1 MLIRYTDIDY
11 ERQHRKNS
19 LWFRLNALIFF
30 NWTARSTLYQMLAI
44 RLKIHIPET
53 QILRMFAAQSARK
66 KQKVIPRIIDD
77 IIYHLNHGEMLVDA
91 FRPYVPDD
99 EYMLMYAGAKAGTLP
114 DALQLLCEAKGRT
127 SAMVQAS
134 MKAITQPL
142 MYLVIIYAFLRILGT
157 QILPSLVSGPMASKH
172 PSSSQQILVFAS
184 NLATGWYAP
193 ISLGIL
199 LLLAAAIWFSLRRV
213 TGHGRVILERF
224 PPWSIYRDVQGYV
237 WITAFLAL
245 VLAQVPD
252 KEALRIQASAASPWL
267 KERLEAILTNLTV
280 NGLTFPDALLSTGFE
295 FPSPRIIDD
304 VEANWVSKEG
314 YIRLHETATIW
325 ATATEQ
331 RTIAFANKAE
341 QLFIL
346 IMISLVVILGAAC
359 DNLGADL
366 SHSMSF

>member
-19 LWFRLNALIFF
+19 RWFRLNALIFF
-30 NWTARSTLYQMLAI
+30 NWRARSTLYQMLAI
-44 RLKIHIPET
+44 RLRIHISET
-53 QILRMFAAQSARK
+53 SILRMFAAQSARRN
-66 KQKVIPRIIDD
+66 QTVIPRIIDD
-77 IIYHLNHGEMLVDA
+77 IVYHLNHGETLVDA

-114 DALQLLCEAKGRT
+114 DALQLLCEAKART

-134 MKAITQPL
+134 MKAVTQPL
-142 MYLVIIYAFLRILGT
+142 MYLGIIYVFLRILGT
-157 QILPSLVSGPMASKH
+157 EILPALVSGPMAPKH
-172 PSSSQQILVFAS
+172 PGASQQILIFAS
-184 NLATGWYAP
+184 SFAAGWYAP
-193 ISLGIL
+193 VSLGL
-199 LLLAAAIWFSLRRV
+199 LLLLGGAIWLSLSRV

-245 VLAQVPD
+245 VLAKVPD

-267 KERLEAILTNLTV
+267 RERLDAILTNLTI
-280 NGLTFPDALLSTGFE
+280 NGLTFPDALLTTGFE

-314 YIRLHETATIW
+314 YIRLHETATVW
-325 ATATEQ
+325 AASTEQ
-331 RTIAFANKAE
+331 RTIAFANRAE
-341 QLFIL
+341 QAFIL
-346 IMISLVVILGAAC
+346 IMIGLVVILGAAC

-366 SHSMSF
+366 SHTIAF

>member
-1 MLIRYTDIDY
+1 MLIRYTDVDY
-11 ERQHRKNS
+11 EQQHRRNS
-19 LWFRLNALIFF
+19 LWFRFNALIFF
-30 NWTARSTLYQMLAI
+30 NWTARSTLYQMLAV
-44 RLKIHIPET
+44 RLRIHIPET
-53 QILRMFAAQSARK
+53 TILRMFATQAARK
-66 KQKVIPRIIDD
+66 KQKVIPQIIDD
-77 IIYHLNHGEMLVDA
+77 IIYHLNHGEKLVDA

-114 DALQLLCEAKGRT
+114 DALQLLCEAKGRS

-134 MKAITQPL
+134 MKAVSQPL
-142 MYLVIIYAFLRILGT
+142 MYLGIIYVFLRILGT
-157 QILPSLVSGPMASKH
+157 QILPGLVSGPMAPKH
-172 PSSSQQILVFAS
+172 PSSSQQILIFAS
-184 NLATGWYAP
+184 NLASGWYAP
-193 ISLGIL
+193 ITLGL
-199 LLLAAAIWFSLRRV
+199 MLLLAFATWFSLRRV
-213 TGHGRVILERF
+213 TGHIRVILERF

-237 WITAFLAL
+237 WITAFLSL

-267 KERLEAILTNLTV
+267 KERLEAILTNLTI

-314 YIRLHETATIW
+314 YIRLHDTATVW
-325 ATATEQ
+325 VAATEK

-341 QLFIL
+341 NAFIL
-346 IMISLVVILGAAC
+346 IMVGLVVILGAAC

-366 SHSMSF
+366 SHTMAS